1 MTGGAVCYSP
11 VRLPA
16 SLAVATE
23 VAAWRTWFLRP
34 SLVDHNCAAVHLTVI
49 QLVDRLF
56 GGLVVVEF
64 DKPKAFGAVGV
75 AVDDDLS

>member
-1 MTGGAVCYSP
+1 MLWSRLLIAAV
-11 VRLPA
+11 VVA
-16 SLAVATE
+16 ATVATE

-34 SLVDHNCAAVHLTVI
+34 SLVDHNCAAVHLTVLR
-49 QLVDRLF
+49 LVDRLF